1 MTEAIIQQQPIAE
14 APEIEKRVYHGQW
27 YSCERY
33 GCSKNYK
40 TVLVRD
46 LVPPNCLGCG
56 LPATENQAYPL
67 DYLPEIPM
75 EWYIRHEAEYDTSF
89 YGRKAEILAARRQ
102 TESSP

>member
-1 MTEAIIQQQPIAE
+1 MTEATIEQVPAD

-33 GCSKNYK
+33 GCSKIYK

-46 LVPPNCLGCG
+46 QVPPNCLGCG
-56 LPATENQAYPL
+56 QPAAAFPDYPMTF
-67 DYLPEIPM
+67 LPEIPM
-75 EWYIRHEAEYDTSF
+75 EWYVRHEAEYDASF

-102 TESSP
+102 ANSR